1 MLFGDAKNVI
11 GELVKQLSAGSGMH

>member
-11 GELVKQLSAGSGMH
+11 GELVKQMSGGSGMH